1 MSGDEVI
8 ESPCIDVCEID
19 PVTDRCEG
27 CGRTLDEIAEWSTY
41 SPQERR
47 RTMAELE
54 ATRRRS
60 TDGW

>member
-1 MSGDEVI
+1 M